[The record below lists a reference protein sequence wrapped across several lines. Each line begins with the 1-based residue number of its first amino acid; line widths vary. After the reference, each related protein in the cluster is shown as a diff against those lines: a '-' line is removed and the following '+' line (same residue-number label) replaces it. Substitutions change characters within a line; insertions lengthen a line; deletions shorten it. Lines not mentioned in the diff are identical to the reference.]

1 MCHVKNESIRVNGS
15 AISLVVDGQVL
26 DAADADD
33 VTRLYVIKQENA
45 LYQGDEPFY
54 AVVVGR
60 AVWVVPYFTP
70 GVREL
75 LVAIRPALER
85 RRGVTLVRDAKWPW
99 SWRRRWLGFLP
110 LFPVPGLGRHRVS
123 SLPAWSAD
131 SGHAVSEYPDLFNG
145 DA

>member
-1 MCHVKNESIRVNGS
+1 VREESIRVSGS
-15 AISLVVDGQVL
+15 AISLVVDGQVV
-26 DAADADD
+26 DEGDADD
-33 VTRLYVIKQENA
+33 VTRLYVIQQENP

-70 GVREL
+70 GL
-75 LVAIRPALER
+75 NKFLAAIRPALEHR
-85 RRGVTLVRDAKWPW
+85 KGVTLVAEGKWPW

-110 LFPVPGLGRHRVS
+110 LFPTPGLGRHPIS
-123 SLPAWSAD
+123 SLPEWSAD
-131 SGHAVSEYPDLFNG
+131 AGHAVSEYPELFNG